1 VFNAWRIRD
10 DRNAPGSLRVPT
22 ASLKPEEISKIA
34 AIGPFAD
41 LPAEDVEV
49 LIGAAKPRLYTK
61 HSLLFSQGDPADSFF
76 VILSGKVKLFTATED
91 GDENVVS
98 VFGEGRSFGEAAMFA
113 SGRFPVNAEVV
124 EEAHLVRIMA
134 DHLFGHLAEN
144 QNLAFRMLAVMARR
158 HRQFQKD
165 ISDIKSKTP
174 GQRLGGFILALTD
187 VQSGP
192 AHTLLPFDKALI
204 AARIG
209 IKPESLSRALARLRD
224 IGVDCQGRDVH
235 ISDVQNLRKFCEET
249 EPHPSHR

>member
-1 VFNAWRIRD
+1 
-10 DRNAPGSLRVPT
+10 VP
-22 ASLKPEEISKIA
+22 SSILKPDDIDQIA

-41 LPAEDVEV
+41 LPREDVEV
-49 LIGAAKPRLYTK
+49 LIGAAQPRHFAR

-76 VILSGKVKLFTATED
+76 VILEGRVKLFTATED
-91 GDENVVS
+91 GDENVVN

-124 EEAHLVRIMA
+124 EDARLVRIMA
-134 DHLFGHLAEN
+134 DHLFSHLAEN
-144 QNLAFRMLAVMARR
+144 KDLAFRMLAVMARR

-165 ISDIKSKTP
+165 ITDIKSKTP
-174 GQRLGGFILALTD
+174 GQRLGGFILAQTLAQTD
-187 VQSGP
+187 VLSGSVS
-192 AHTLLPFDKALI
+192 TSLPFDKALI

-235 ISDVQNLRKFCEET
+235 IEDIQRLREFCEET

>member
-1 VFNAWRIRD
+1 
-10 DRNAPGSLRVPT
+10 VP
-22 ASLKPEEISKIA
+22 SSILKPDDIDKIA

-41 LPAEDVEV
+41 LPRDDVEV
-49 LIGAAKPRLYTK
+49 LIGAAQPRSFAR

-76 VILSGKVKLFTATED
+76 VILEGRVKLFTATED

-124 EEAHLVRIMA
+124 EDAMLVRIMA
-134 DHLFGHLAEN
+134 DHLFSHLAEN
-144 QNLAFRMLAVMARR
+144 KELAFRMLAVMARR

-165 ISDIKSKTP
+165 ITDIKSKTP
-174 GQRLGGFILALTD
+174 GQRLGGFILSQTD
-187 VQSGP
+187 VLSGP
-192 AHTLLPFDKALI
+192 VSTSLPFDKALI

-235 ISDVQNLRKFCEET
+235 IEDIQRLREFCEET

>member
-1 VFNAWRIRD
+1 MPSSI
-10 DRNAPGSLRVPT
+10 
-22 ASLKPEEISKIA
+22 LKPDDIDQIA

-41 LPAEDVEV
+41 LPREDVEV
-49 LIGAAKPRLYTK
+49 LIGAAQPRHFAR

-76 VILSGKVKLFTATED
+76 VILEGRVKLFTATED
-91 GDENVVS
+91 GDENVVN

-113 SGRFPVNAEVV
+113 SGRFPVNAEVI
-124 EEAHLVRIMA
+124 EDARLVRIMA
-134 DHLFGHLAEN
+134 DHLFSHLAEN
-144 QNLAFRMLAVMARR
+144 KDLAFRMLAVMARR

-165 ISDIKSKTP
+165 ITDIKSKTP
-174 GQRLGGFILALTD
+174 GQRLGGFILAQTLAQTD
-187 VQSGP
+187 VLSGSVS
-192 AHTLLPFDKALI
+192 TSLPFDKALI

-235 ISDVQNLRKFCEET
+235 IEDIQRLREFCEET